1 MSMEHME
8 KRVEETHKADWH
20 KYAGA
25 GSLLSLILPVLSE
38 FEHVGEEFALGIG
51 GAGAAS
57 VFAIL
62 MKVGR
67 VTAVVSDL
75 QQEQTELHE
84 EETKQEIEVIRKNR
98 QRKKESDYA
107 HDPIGWCD
115 SEMEDQ
121 GGRPTDSLQL
131 SKKELE

>member
-1 MSMEHME
+1 MSNME

-25 GSLLSLILPVLSE
+25 GSLVSLILPVLSE
-38 FEHVGEEFALGIG
+38 FEGVGEDLAMGIG

-67 VTAVVSDL
+67 VSAVVNDL
-75 QQEQTELHE
+75 TIEQDELHE
-84 EETKQEIEVIRKNR
+84 EETKQERKR
-98 QRKKESDYA
+98 IKEKRRYRKHSEYVN
-107 HDPIGWCD
+107 DPIGWCD
-115 SEMEDQ
+115 SELED
-121 GGRPTDSLQL
+121 
-131 SKKELE
+131 